1 MIAALDASP
10 WRPPSVFLFRYS
22 SDGYALRLASDVY
35 PNDPNVKRYT
45 VTFAAAA
52 FADPRFTVTEIGPF
66 VLVVRR

>member
-1 MIAALDASP
+1 M
-10 WRPPSVFLFRYS
+10 FLFRYS
-22 SDGYALRLASDVY
+22 ADGYALRLASDVY